1 MRGKEKQN
9 MAIQSVTLKFSAKK
23 TNGSNVNWTTS
34 GGGSASELIG
44 TGTTESAAKAQVQAQ
59 IDTSI
64 AAAQGNLQDQQ
75 DASGA
80 FNS

>member
-1 MRGKEKQN
+1 
-9 MAIQSVTLKFSAKK
+9 MAIQSITIKFSAKK

-34 GGGSASELIG
+34 GGGLASELVG
-44 TGTTESAAKAQVQAQ
+44 TAATDSAAKAAIQSQ
-59 IDTSI
+59 IDASI

>member
-1 MRGKEKQN
+1 
-9 MAIQSVTLKFSAKK
+9 MAIQSITLKFSAKK
-23 TNGSNVNWTTS
+23 TTGASVAWTTS
-34 GGGSASELIG
+34 GGGTATELVG
-44 TGTTESAAKAQVQAQ
+44 TGSNETAAKAQVQSQ
-59 IDTSI
+59 IDASI

>member
-1 MRGKEKQN
+1 
-9 MAIQSVTLKFSAKK
+9 MAIQSVTLKFSATK
-23 TNGSNVNWTTS
+23 TTGAKVNWSTT
-34 GGGSASELIG
+34 GGGTATELSG
-44 TGTTESAAKAQVQAQ
+44 TGASDTAAKAAIQSQ
-59 IDTSI
+59 IDASI